1 MRSSVTV
8 LLVNPGSGT
17 VRSPVYSDQ
26 AEAAIRAWLSS
37 ITFPPRFV
45 STRVARPDCAQPLEI
60 ATSSIGE
67 SIEESIPVFVSSVP

>member
-8 LLVNPGSGT
+8 LVVNPGSGT

-37 ITFPPRFV
+37 IAFPPRFV
-45 STRVARPDCAQPLEI
+45 STRVARPDCAQPCLLARPQLQVRSPGGGWI
-60 ATSSIGE
+60 SR
-67 SIEESIPVFVSSVP
+67 